1 MSSTAAAIQF
11 VVRRMVPVPVFMLL
25 FLLVFLGVLIL
36 DTGLLLHG
44 FQAKRVRHECLVGRL
59 LLLLDSE
66 QRILADL
73 GRGIARVIR
82 ILDGNEALVG
92 GT

>member
-1 MSSTAAAIQF
+1 M
-11 VVRRMVPVPVFMLL
+11 PVTMLMLL
-25 FLLVFLGVLIL
+25 LLLVFLGVLIL
-36 DTGLLLHG
+36 DSGLLLHG
-44 FQAKRVRHECLVGRL
+44 FQAKRVGHECLVGRL

-73 GRGIARVIR
+73 GRGIARVVR
-82 ILDGNEALVG
+82 ILDGNKALVG